1 MNKILSV
8 VVPTY
13 NVKNYLDRCLLSLTA
28 DEHTLRDL
36 DIIIVNDGS
45 LDSSLEIAKRYEKKY
60 SESITVIDKENGGH
74 GSTINTGLKYA
85 IGKYFR
91 VLDSDD
97 WVNTLDFKPFIKDL
111 KKQEADAVLTNY
123 TRELVYEGVAQH
135 VEYKHLKYNKKYD
148 LNTIDLNLFGDEYM
162 YMHTLTIKT
171 DILRAV
177 NLSLDENTFY
187 VDMEYITL
195 PLTKL
200 DTFIYLD
207 YDIYHYWI
215 GRPDQSMNIVSM
227 FKNRSHHERVLK
239 RLAKLH
245 TDKAHLNEN
254 KRAYLFNI
262 LVLMLNTHY
271 EIYMSRKLNSSELK
285 EIRQFDK
292 WLQNYNLSLYKA
304 AAIKFPHIEPYRQ
317 TGFIFSSFLNKKF
330 NRLSHI
336 ITSKKIH
343 IMEENK

>member
-111 KKQEADAVLTNY
+111 KNFVDYFDT
-123 TRELVYEGVAQH
+123 
-135 VEYKHLKYNKKYD
+135 
-148 LNTIDLNLFGDEYM
+148 
-162 YMHTLTIKT
+162 
-171 DILRAV
+171 
-177 NLSLDENTFY
+177 NLS
-187 VDMEYITL
+187 
-195 PLTKL
+195 
-200 DTFIYLD
+200 
-207 YDIYHYWI
+207 
-215 GRPDQSMNIVSM
+215 
-227 FKNRSHHERVLK
+227 
-239 RLAKLH
+239 
-245 TDKAHLNEN
+245 
-254 KRAYLFNI
+254 
-262 LVLMLNTHY
+262 
-271 EIYMSRKLNSSELK
+271 
-285 EIRQFDK
+285 
-292 WLQNYNLSLYKA
+292 
-304 AAIKFPHIEPYRQ
+304 
-317 TGFIFSSFLNKKF
+317 
-330 NRLSHI
+330 
-336 ITSKKIH
+336 
-343 IMEENK
+343 